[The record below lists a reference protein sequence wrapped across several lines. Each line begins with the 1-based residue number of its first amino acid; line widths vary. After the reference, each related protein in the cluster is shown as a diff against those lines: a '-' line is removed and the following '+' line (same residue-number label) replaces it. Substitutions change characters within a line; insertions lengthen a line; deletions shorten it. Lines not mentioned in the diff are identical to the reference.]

1 MMKDTVNINDGNTTI
16 TFKARRIQL
25 PSNEEKLRL
34 YVLKDGEEVLILEE
48 FLSDISKKIRK
59 IINFGITTNPI
70 VENDLLDEIYRNYR
84 EFPVVRYLKEIG
96 YQYDNTENIIG
107 YSCGRYIKKNSSIE
121 EIIQDKNMPKAKG
134 EAGKTIINNYMKNNV
149 IRQAILLHQ
158 LAAPINGLFNQCS
171 LMALVGPSSYGKTT
185 LAKLAQSFF
194 GDTKCQKNNYVLN
207 ATVSGAEE
215 ALAGINGYAVL
226 FDDDGMITMDK
237 SFKWQE
243 AIFRLESGIVRLRHE
258 KNRNQKDEDPVNGNF
273 CVNILFTA
281 ENSILDCVDRKRKG
295 VNARLIE
302 IEIGKENK
310 QELFDTYSQCK
321 QMEMFLQ
328 NNYGNIVPLIMQK
341 IFSVGT
347 ENIKNLVLEREGE
360 IANRLQAE
368 ENIIKRYFRQFA
380 IMEVTAEIAK
390 TIGLNFD
397 KESITDFL
405 KNTIEQSLSKT
416 KNENSEE
423 FFAIFQ
429 KEVVNLAIDK
439 NRKKDDGTYLLSG
452 EEIKE
457 VIDNLLMKFPQN
469 KINTPNLLIKQL
481 AENGVIKRVRG
492 NLSAI
497 HTYEKE
503 SIRAYCIVAGKEEK
517 LSD

>member
-1 MMKDTVNINDGNTTI
+1 MMKDTIEIDDFGKKI
-16 TFKARRIQL
+16 EFKARRIQL

-34 YVLKDGEEVLILEE
+34 YVIKDGEEILVLEE
-48 FLSDISKKIRK
+48 FLSNIAKRIRR

-70 VENDLLDEIYRNYR
+70 IENDLLDEIYRSYT
-84 EFPVVRYLKEIG
+84 EFPIVKYLKKIG
-96 YQYDNTENIIG
+96 YLYDDSENILG
-107 YSCGRYIKKNSSIE
+107 YSCGKYVKENGILE
-121 EIIQDKNMPKAKG
+121 EVIQEKNMPKVKG
-134 EAGKTIINNYMKNNV
+134 EAGQTIINNYMENNV
-149 IRQAILLHQ
+149 VRQTVLLHQ

-194 GDTKCQKNNYVLN
+194 GDTRCQKNNYTLN

-226 FDDDGMITMDK
+226 FDDDGMVTMDK

-243 AIFRLESGIVRLRHE
+243 AIFRLEGGIVRLRHE
-258 KNRNQKDEDPVNGNF
+258 KKGSRKNEDIANENF

-281 ENSILDCVDRKRKG
+281 ENSILDSVDSKRKG
-295 VNARLIE
+295 ANARLIE
-302 IEIGKENK
+302 IEIGKENM
-310 QELFDTYSQCK
+310 LFDTYEQCK
-321 QMEMFLQ
+321 QIEMFFQ

-341 IFSVGT
+341 IFSIGI
-347 ENIKNLVLEREGE
+347 ENVKNMVLRKEEE
-360 IANRLQAE
+360 IANRLE
-368 ENIIKRYFRQFA
+368 TKENIVKRYFRQFA

-457 VIDNLLMKFPQN
+457 VIDNLLMKFPQS
-469 KINTPNLLIKQL
+469 KISTPNLLIKQL

>member
-1 MMKDTVNINDGNTTI
+1 
-16 TFKARRIQL
+16 
-25 PSNEEKLRL
+25 
-34 YVLKDGEEVLILEE
+34 
-48 FLSDISKKIRK
+48 
-59 IINFGITTNPI
+59 
-70 VENDLLDEIYRNYR
+70 
-84 EFPVVRYLKEIG
+84 
-96 YQYDNTENIIG
+96 
-107 YSCGRYIKKNSSIE
+107 
-121 EIIQDKNMPKAKG
+121 
-134 EAGKTIINNYMKNNV
+134 
-149 IRQAILLHQ
+149 
-158 LAAPINGLFNQCS
+158 
-171 LMALVGPSSYGKTT
+171 MALVGPSSYGKTT

-457 VIDNLLMKFPQN
+457 VIDNVKLKFPQY
-469 KINTPNLLIKQL
+469 KINTPNLLINQL

>member
-1 MMKDTVNINDGNTTI
+1 MMKDTIEIDDFGKKI
-16 TFKARRIQL
+16 EFKARRIQL

-34 YVLKDGEEVLILEE
+34 YVIKDGEEILVLEE
-48 FLSDISKKIRK
+48 FLSNIAKRIRR

-70 VENDLLDEIYRNYR
+70 IENDLLDEIYRSYT
-84 EFPVVRYLKEIG
+84 EFPIVKYLKKIG
-96 YQYDNTENIIG
+96 YLYDDSENILG
-107 YSCGRYIKKNSSIE
+107 YSCGKYVKENGILE
-121 EIIQDKNMPKAKG
+121 EVIQEKNMPKVKG
-134 EAGKTIINNYMKNNV
+134 EAGQTIINNYMENNV
-149 IRQAILLHQ
+149 VRQTVLLHQ

-194 GDTKCQKNNYVLN
+194 GDTRCQKNNYTLN

-226 FDDDGMITMDK
+226 FDDDGMVTMDK

-243 AIFRLESGIVRLRHE
+243 AIFRLEGGIVRLRHE
-258 KNRNQKDEDPVNGNF
+258 KKGSRKNEDIANENF

-281 ENSILDCVDRKRKG
+281 ENSILDSVDSKRKG
-295 VNARLIE
+295 ANARLIE
-302 IEIGKENK
+302 IEIGKENM
-310 QELFDTYSQCK
+310 LFDTYEQCK
-321 QMEMFLQ
+321 QIEMFFQ

-341 IFSVGT
+341 IFSIGI
-347 ENIKNLVLEREGE
+347 ENVKNMVLRKEEE
-360 IANRLQAE
+360 IANRLE
-368 ENIIKRYFRQFA
+368 TKENIVKRYFRQFA

-457 VIDNLLMKFPQN
+457 VIDNLLMKFPQS

>member
-226 FDDDGMITMDK
+226 FDDDGMVTMDK

-243 AIFRLESGIVRLRHE
+243 AIFRLEGGIVRLRHE
-258 KNRNQKDEDPVNGNF
+258 KKGSRKNEDIANENF

-281 ENSILDCVDRKRKG
+281 ENSILDSVDSRRKG
-295 VNARLIE
+295 ANARLIE

-310 QELFDTYSQCK
+310 NMLFDTYGQCK
-321 QMEMFLQ
+321 QIEMFFQ

-341 IFSVGT
+341 IFSIGI
-347 ENIKNLVLEREGE
+347 ENVKNMVLRKEEE
-360 IANRLQAE
+360 IANRLE
-368 ENIIKRYFRQFA
+368 TKENIVKRYFRQFA

-390 TIGLNFD
+390 KIGLDFD

-405 KNTIEQSLSKT
+405 KSTIEQSLSKPE
-416 KNENSEE
+416 KEDSEE

-429 KEVVNLAIDK
+429 NEVIASAIKK
-439 NRKKDDGTYLLSG
+439 NRKKDDGTYLLCG

-457 VIDNLLMKFPQN
+457 IIDSLLIRFPQN

>member
-226 FDDDGMITMDK
+226 FDDDGMVTMDK

-243 AIFRLESGIVRLRHE
+243 AIFRLEGGIIRLRHE
-258 KNRNQKDEDPVNGNF
+258 KKGRKDEDIANENF

-281 ENSILDCVDRKRKG
+281 ENSILDSVDSRRKG
-295 VNARLIE
+295 ANARLIE

-310 QELFDTYSQCK
+310 NMLFDTYGQCK
-321 QMEMFLQ
+321 QIEMFFQ

-341 IFSVGT
+341 IFSIGI
-347 ENIKNLVLEREGE
+347 ENVKNMVLRKEEE
-360 IANRLQAE
+360 IANRLE
-368 ENIIKRYFRQFA
+368 TKENIVKRYFRQFA

-390 TIGLNFD
+390 KIGLDFD

-405 KNTIEQSLSKT
+405 KSTIEQSLSKPE
-416 KNENSEE
+416 KEDSEE

-429 KEVVNLAIDK
+429 NEVIASAIKK
-439 NRKKDDGTYLLSG
+439 NRKKDDGTYLLCG

-457 VIDNLLMKFPQN
+457 IIDSLLIRFPQN

-503 SIRAYCIVAGKEEK
+503 SIRAYCIVAGKTNY
-517 LSD
+517 

>member
-1 MMKDTVNINDGNTTI
+1 MMKDTIEIDDFGKKI
-16 TFKARRIQL
+16 EFKARRIQL

-34 YVLKDGEEVLILEE
+34 YVIKDGEEILVLEE
-48 FLSDISKKIRK
+48 FLSNIAKRIRR

-70 VENDLLDEIYRNYR
+70 IENDLLDEIYRSYT
-84 EFPVVRYLKEIG
+84 EFPIVKYLKKIG
-96 YQYDNTENIIG
+96 YLYDDSENILG
-107 YSCGRYIKKNSSIE
+107 YSCGKYVKENGILE
-121 EIIQDKNMPKAKG
+121 EVIQEKNMPKVKG
-134 EAGKTIINNYMKNNV
+134 EAGQTIINNYMENNV
-149 IRQAILLHQ
+149 VRQTVLLHQ

-194 GDTKCQKNNYVLN
+194 GDTRCQKNNYVLN

-226 FDDDGMITMDK
+226 FDDDGMVTMDK

-243 AIFRLESGIVRLRHE
+243 AIFRLEGGIIRLRHE
-258 KNRNQKDEDPVNGNF
+258 KKGRKDEDIANENF

-281 ENSILDCVDRKRKG
+281 ENSILDSVDSRRKG
-295 VNARLIE
+295 ANARLIE

-310 QELFDTYSQCK
+310 NMLFDTYGQCK
-321 QMEMFLQ
+321 QIEMFFQ

-341 IFSVGT
+341 IFSIGI
-347 ENIKNLVLEREGE
+347 ENVKNMVLRKEEE
-360 IANRLQAE
+360 IANRLE
-368 ENIIKRYFRQFA
+368 TKENIVKRYFRQFA

-390 TIGLNFD
+390 KIGLDFD

-405 KNTIEQSLSKT
+405 KSTIEQSLSKPE
-416 KNENSEE
+416 KEDSEE

-429 KEVVNLAIDK
+429 NEVIASAIKK
-439 NRKKDDGTYLLSG
+439 NRKKDDGTYLLCG

-457 VIDNLLMKFPQN
+457 IIDSLLIRFPQN

>member
-1 MMKDTVNINDGNTTI
+1 MMKDTIEIDDFGKKI
-16 TFKARRIQL
+16 EFKARRIQL

-34 YVLKDGEEVLILEE
+34 YVIKDGEEILVLEE
-48 FLSDISKKIRK
+48 FLSNIAKRIRR

-70 VENDLLDEIYRNYR
+70 IENDLLDEIYRSYT
-84 EFPVVRYLKEIG
+84 EFPIVKYLKKIG
-96 YQYDNTENIIG
+96 YLYDDSENILG
-107 YSCGRYIKKNSSIE
+107 YSCGKYVKENGILE
-121 EIIQDKNMPKAKG
+121 EVNQEKNMPKVKG
-134 EAGKTIINNYMKNNV
+134 EAGQTIINNYMENNV
-149 IRQAILLHQ
+149 VRQTVLLHQ

-194 GDTKCQKNNYVLN
+194 GDTRCQKNNYTLN

-226 FDDDGMITMDK
+226 FDDDGMVTMDK

-243 AIFRLESGIVRLRHE
+243 AIFRLEGGIVRLRHE
-258 KNRNQKDEDPVNGNF
+258 KKGSRKNEDIANENF

-281 ENSILDCVDRKRKG
+281 ENSILDSVDSKRKG
-295 VNARLIE
+295 ANARLIE
-302 IEIGKENK
+302 IEIGKENM
-310 QELFDTYSQCK
+310 LFDTYEQCK
-321 QMEMFLQ
+321 QIEMFFQ

-341 IFSVGT
+341 IFSIGI
-347 ENIKNLVLEREGE
+347 ENVKNMVLRKEEE
-360 IANRLQAE
+360 IANRLE
-368 ENIIKRYFRQFA
+368 TKENIVKRYFRQFA

-457 VIDNLLMKFPQN
+457 VIDNLLMKFPQS

>member
-1 MMKDTVNINDGNTTI
+1 MMKDTIEIDDFGKKI
-16 TFKARRIQL
+16 EFKARRIQL

-34 YVLKDGEEVLILEE
+34 YVIKDGEEILVLEE
-48 FLSDISKKIRK
+48 FLSNIAKRIRR

-70 VENDLLDEIYRNYR
+70 IENDLLDEIYRSYT
-84 EFPVVRYLKEIG
+84 EFPIVKYLKKIG
-96 YQYDNTENIIG
+96 YLYDDSENILG
-107 YSCGRYIKKNSSIE
+107 YSCGKYVKENGILE
-121 EIIQDKNMPKAKG
+121 EVIQEKNMPKVRG
-134 EAGKTIINNYMKNNV
+134 EAGQTIINNYMENNV
-149 IRQAILLHQ
+149 VRQTVLLHQ

-194 GDTKCQKNNYVLN
+194 GDTRCQKNNYTLN

-226 FDDDGMITMDK
+226 FDDDGMVTMDK

-243 AIFRLESGIVRLRHE
+243 AIFRLEGGIVRLRHE
-258 KNRNQKDEDPVNGNF
+258 KKGSRKNEDIANENF

-281 ENSILDCVDRKRKG
+281 ENSILDSVDSKRKG
-295 VNARLIE
+295 ANARLIE
-302 IEIGKENK
+302 IEIGKENM
-310 QELFDTYSQCK
+310 LFDTYEQCK
-321 QMEMFLQ
+321 QIEMFFQ

-341 IFSVGT
+341 IFSIGI
-347 ENIKNLVLEREGE
+347 ENVKNMVLRKEEE
-360 IANRLQAE
+360 IANRLE
-368 ENIIKRYFRQFA
+368 TKENIVKRYFRQFA

-457 VIDNLLMKFPQN
+457 VIDNLLMKFPQS

>member
-226 FDDDGMITMDK
+226 FDDDGMVTMDK

-243 AIFRLESGIVRLRHE
+243 AIFRLEGGIIRLRHE
-258 KNRNQKDEDPVNGNF
+258 KKGRKDEDIANENF

-281 ENSILDCVDRKRKG
+281 ENSILDSVDSKRKG
-295 VNARLIE
+295 ANARLIE
-302 IEIGKENK
+302 IEIGKENM
-310 QELFDTYSQCK
+310 LFDTYEQCK
-321 QMEMFLQ
+321 QIEMFFQ

-341 IFSVGT
+341 IFSIGI
-347 ENIKNLVLEREGE
+347 ENVKNMVLRKEEE
-360 IANRLQAE
+360 IANRLE
-368 ENIIKRYFRQFA
+368 TKENIVKRYFRQFA

-390 TIGLNFD
+390 KIGLDFD

-405 KNTIEQSLSKT
+405 KSTIEQSLSKPE
-416 KNENSEE
+416 KEDSEE

-429 KEVVNLAIDK
+429 NEVIASAIKK
-439 NRKKDDGTYLLSG
+439 NRKKDDGTYLLCG

-457 VIDNLLMKFPQN
+457 IIDSLLIRFPQN

>member
-1 MMKDTVNINDGNTTI
+1 MMKDTIEIDDFGKKI
-16 TFKARRIQL
+16 EFKARRIQL

-34 YVLKDGEEVLILEE
+34 YVIKDGEEILVLEE
-48 FLSDISKKIRK
+48 FLSNIAKRIRR

-70 VENDLLDEIYRNYR
+70 IENDLLDEIYRSYT
-84 EFPVVRYLKEIG
+84 EFPIVKYLKKIG
-96 YQYDNTENIIG
+96 YLYDDSENILG
-107 YSCGRYIKKNSSIE
+107 YSCGKYVKENGILE
-121 EIIQDKNMPKAKG
+121 EVIQEKNMPKVKG
-134 EAGKTIINNYMKNNV
+134 EAGQTIINNYMENNV
-149 IRQAILLHQ
+149 VRQTVLLHQ

-194 GDTKCQKNNYVLN
+194 GDTRCQKNNYTLN

-226 FDDDGMITMDK
+226 FDDDGMVTMDK

-243 AIFRLESGIVRLRHE
+243 AIFRLEGGIVRRRHE
-258 KNRNQKDEDPVNGNF
+258 KKGSRKNEDMANENF

-281 ENSILDCVDRKRKG
+281 ENSILDSVDSKRKG
-295 VNARLIE
+295 ANARLIE
-302 IEIGKENK
+302 IEIGKENM
-310 QELFDTYSQCK
+310 LFDTYEQCK
-321 QMEMFLQ
+321 QIEMFFQ

-341 IFSVGT
+341 IFSIGI
-347 ENIKNLVLEREGE
+347 ENVKNMVLRKEEE
-360 IANRLQAE
+360 IANRLE
-368 ENIIKRYFRQFA
+368 TKENIVKRYFRQFA

-457 VIDNLLMKFPQN
+457 VIDNLLMKFPQS

>member
-226 FDDDGMITMDK
+226 FDDDGMVTMDK

-243 AIFRLESGIVRLRHE
+243 AIFRLEGGIIRLRHE
-258 KNRNQKDEDPVNGNF
+258 KKGRKDEDIANENF

-281 ENSILDCVDRKRKG
+281 ENSILDSVDSRRKG
-295 VNARLIE
+295 ANARLIE

-310 QELFDTYSQCK
+310 NMLFDTYGQCK
-321 QMEMFLQ
+321 QIEMFFQ

-341 IFSVGT
+341 IFSIGI
-347 ENIKNLVLEREGE
+347 ENVKNMVLRKEEE
-360 IANRLQAE
+360 IANRLE
-368 ENIIKRYFRQFA
+368 TKENIVKRYFRQFA

-390 TIGLNFD
+390 KIGLDFD

-405 KNTIEQSLSKT
+405 KSTIEQSLSKPE
-416 KNENSEE
+416 KEDSEE

-429 KEVVNLAIDK
+429 NEVIASAIKK
-439 NRKKDDGTYLLSG
+439 NRKKDDGTYLLCG

-457 VIDNLLMKFPQN
+457 IIDSLLIRFPQN

>member
-1 MMKDTVNINDGNTTI
+1 MMKDTIEIDDFGKKI
-16 TFKARRIQL
+16 EFKARRIQL

-34 YVLKDGEEVLILEE
+34 YVIKDGEEILVLEE
-48 FLSDISKKIRK
+48 FLSNIAKRIRR

-70 VENDLLDEIYRNYR
+70 IENDLLDEIYRSYT
-84 EFPVVRYLKEIG
+84 EFPIVKYLKKIG
-96 YQYDNTENIIG
+96 YLYDDSENILG
-107 YSCGRYIKKNSSIE
+107 YSCGKYVKENGILE
-121 EIIQDKNMPKAKG
+121 EVIQEKNMPKVKG
-134 EAGKTIINNYMKNNV
+134 EAGQTIINNYMENNV
-149 IRQAILLHQ
+149 VRQTVLLHQ

-194 GDTKCQKNNYVLN
+194 GDTRCQKNNYTLN

-226 FDDDGMITMDK
+226 FDDDGMVTMDK

-243 AIFRLESGIVRLRHE
+243 AIFRLEGGIVRLRHE
-258 KNRNQKDEDPVNGNF
+258 KKGRKDEDIANENF

-281 ENSILDCVDRKRKG
+281 ENSILDSVDSRRKG
-295 VNARLIE
+295 ANARLIE

-310 QELFDTYSQCK
+310 NMLFDTYEQCK
-321 QMEMFLQ
+321 QIEMFFQ

-341 IFSVGT
+341 IFSIGI
-347 ENIKNLVLEREGE
+347 ENVKNMVLRKEEE
-360 IANRLQAE
+360 IANRLE
-368 ENIIKRYFRQFA
+368 TKENIVKRYFRQFA

-457 VIDNLLMKFPQN
+457 VIDNLLMKFPQS

>member
-226 FDDDGMITMDK
+226 FDDDGMVTMDK

-243 AIFRLESGIVRLRHE
+243 AIFRLEGGIIRLRHE
-258 KNRNQKDEDPVNGNF
+258 KKGRKDEDIANENF

-281 ENSILDCVDRKRKG
+281 ENSILDSVDSRRKG
-295 VNARLIE
+295 ANARLIE

-310 QELFDTYSQCK
+310 NMLFDTYGQCK
-321 QMEMFLQ
+321 QIEMFFQ

-341 IFSVGT
+341 IFSIGI
-347 ENIKNLVLEREGE
+347 ENVKKMVLRKEEE
-360 IANRLQAE
+360 IANRLE
-368 ENIIKRYFRQFA
+368 TKENIVKRYFRQFA

-390 TIGLNFD
+390 KIGLDFD

-405 KNTIEQSLSKT
+405 KSTIEQSLSKPE
-416 KNENSEE
+416 KEDSEE

-429 KEVVNLAIDK
+429 NEVIASAIKK
-439 NRKKDDGTYLLSG
+439 NRKKDDGTYLLCG

-457 VIDNLLMKFPQN
+457 IIDSLLIRFPQN

>member
-1 MMKDTVNINDGNTTI
+1 MMKDTIEIDDFGKKI
-16 TFKARRIQL
+16 EFKARRIQL

-34 YVLKDGEEVLILEE
+34 YVIKDGEEILVLEE
-48 FLSDISKKIRK
+48 FLSNIAKRIRR

-70 VENDLLDEIYRNYR
+70 IENDLLDEIYRSYT
-84 EFPVVRYLKEIG
+84 EFPIVKYLKKIG
-96 YQYDNTENIIG
+96 YLYDDSENILG
-107 YSCGRYIKKNSSIE
+107 YSCGKYVKENGILE
-121 EIIQDKNMPKAKG
+121 EVIQEKNMPKVKG
-134 EAGKTIINNYMKNNV
+134 EAGQTIINNYMENNV
-149 IRQAILLHQ
+149 VRQAVLLHQ

-185 LAKLAQSFF
+185 VAKLAQSFF
-194 GDTKCQKNNYVLN
+194 GDTRCQKNNYTLN

-226 FDDDGMITMDK
+226 FDDDGMVTMDK

-243 AIFRLESGIVRLRHE
+243 AIFRLEGGIIRLRHE
-258 KNRNQKDEDPVNGNF
+258 KKGRKDEDIANENF

-281 ENSILDCVDRKRKG
+281 ENSILDSVDSRRKG
-295 VNARLIE
+295 ANARLIE

-310 QELFDTYSQCK
+310 NMLFDTYGQCK
-321 QMEMFLQ
+321 QIEMFFQ

-341 IFSVGT
+341 IFSIGI
-347 ENIKNLVLEREGE
+347 ENVKNMVLRKEEE
-360 IANRLQAE
+360 IANRLE
-368 ENIIKRYFRQFA
+368 TKENIVKRYFRQFA

-457 VIDNLLMKFPQN
+457 IIDNVKLKFPQY

>member
-34 YVLKDGEEVLILEE
+34 YVIKDGEEILVLEE
-48 FLSDISKKIRK
+48 FLSNIAKRIRR

-70 VENDLLDEIYRNYR
+70 IENDLLDEIYRSYT
-84 EFPVVRYLKEIG
+84 EFPIVKYLKKIG
-96 YQYDNTENIIG
+96 YLYDDSENILG
-107 YSCGRYIKKNSSIE
+107 YSCGKYVKENGILE
-121 EIIQDKNMPKAKG
+121 EVIQEKNMPKVKG
-134 EAGKTIINNYMKNNV
+134 EAGQTIINNYMENNV
-149 IRQAILLHQ
+149 VRQTVLLHQ

-194 GDTKCQKNNYVLN
+194 GDTRCQKNNYTLN

-226 FDDDGMITMDK
+226 FDDDGMVTMDK

-243 AIFRLESGIVRLRHE
+243 AIFRLEGGIVRLRHE
-258 KNRNQKDEDPVNGNF
+258 KKGSRKNEDIANENF

-281 ENSILDCVDRKRKG
+281 ENSILDSVDSKRKG
-295 VNARLIE
+295 ANARLIE
-302 IEIGKENK
+302 IEIGKENM
-310 QELFDTYSQCK
+310 LFDTYEQCK
-321 QMEMFLQ
+321 QIEMFFQ

-341 IFSVGT
+341 IFSIGI
-347 ENIKNLVLEREGE
+347 ENVKNMVLRKEEE
-360 IANRLQAE
+360 IANRLE
-368 ENIIKRYFRQFA
+368 TKENIVKRYFRQFA

-457 VIDNLLMKFPQN
+457 VIDNLLMKFPQS